1 LTGSTA
7 GVTPVV
13 KARVEWGKKWREKTS
28 AKNTEWEMVVGLVEL
43 RMANNRRDKVE
54 ANVAISDQLVSNP
67 LVKDHDAALGVRS
80 FQIPLRI
87 SEVLISA
94 MWHPGVLA
102 DPSHRWLRRAV
113 ITVCS
118 ALIRIDE
125 RRKSASQEVGNEKT
139 LFSSGEP
146 RAVKG
151 RVQKGERLLPRSRR
165 AKAGEEAG

>member
-1 LTGSTA
+1 
-7 GVTPVV
+7 
-13 KARVEWGKKWREKTS
+13 
-28 AKNTEWEMVVGLVEL
+28 MVVGCVEL

-102 DPSHRWLRRAV
+102 DPAHRWLRRAV

-125 RRKSASQEVGNEKT
+125 RRKSASQ
-139 LFSSGEP
+139 
-146 RAVKG
+146 R
-151 RVQKGERLLPRSRR
+151 
-165 AKAGEEAG
+165 